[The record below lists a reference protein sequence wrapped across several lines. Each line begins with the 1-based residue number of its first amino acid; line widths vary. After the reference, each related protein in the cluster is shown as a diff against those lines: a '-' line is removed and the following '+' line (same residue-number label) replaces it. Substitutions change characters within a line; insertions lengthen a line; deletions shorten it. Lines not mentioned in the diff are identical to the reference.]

1 MQSLLLLHGRF
12 QNFLLREQ
20 KSESGFQQQ
29 LQQLRGNPG
38 FRRNSPPPSP
48 QEAVEH
54 VTELEMLR
62 QQRRS
67 ELQEVRRGEAIHAER
82 LLIRDAQPSWRGQ
95 AGVESKKLPSFD
107 GPELRSQRPHCAQV
121 CLRSALRSRRERL
134 MQLSYLCPTKALVH

>member
-1 MQSLLLLHGRF
+1 MDFSSSCSNYAATLA
-12 QNFLLREQ
+12 
-20 KSESGFQQQ
+20 SEG
-29 LQQLRGNPG
+29 
-38 FRRNSPPPSP
+38 SPPPSP